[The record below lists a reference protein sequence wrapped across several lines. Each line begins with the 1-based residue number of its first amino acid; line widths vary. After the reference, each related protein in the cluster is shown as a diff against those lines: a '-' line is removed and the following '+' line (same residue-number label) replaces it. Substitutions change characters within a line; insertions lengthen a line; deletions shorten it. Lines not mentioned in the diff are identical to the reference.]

1 MKTIHQAITTTLSA
15 AVLGILFIPAASACV
30 PPQLQGPFTMLQ
42 PLPDAQNPLVLASS
56 ASLAR
61 DLNNASG
68 AGGASIVGM
77 WSFQFISMGNTTHN
91 PAIPDGAMLDF
102 GYTQWHSDG
111 NEILNSGSRAP
122 ATENFCLGTWQKT
135 DRYTYELSHFA
146 LGYDATTG
154 ILTSKST
161 IVETVTLSPGG
172 TKFSGALTITVFDT
186 KGNQIDKLTGQVV
199 ADRITVDT
207 TTP

>member
-1 MKTIHQAITTTLSA
+1 VWPIGTTARYLHDATTSA
-15 AVLGILFIPAASACV
+15 SS
-30 PPQLQGPFTMLQ
+30 
-42 PLPDAQNPLVLASS
+42 QNPLVVASS

-68 AGGASIVGM
+68 GGAASIVGL
-77 WSFQFISMGNTTHN
+77 WSFQFISVGNTTHN

-111 NEILNSGSRAP
+111 SEILNSGGRAP

-135 DRYTYELSHFA
+135 GRYTYELSHFA

-154 ILTSKST
+154 VLTSKST

-172 TKFSGALTITVFDT
+172 TRFSGTLTITVFDT
-186 KGNQIDKLTGQVV
+186 TGKQTDKLTGQVV